1 MLKSFNRKLKNQKG
15 FTLIELIV
23 VVIIVGIL
31 ASVAVPLYTGYIKRA
46 KISEATSS
54 IGAVKTALMGKYQ
67 KDAAFPSA
75 CSDSAAIKTDLGITL
90 EVTKWTYA
98 TTAAGVITA
107 TATGAAGGNLSGG
120 TISLTPTINSG
131 DGSISWAWSSDG
143 TIITSNDLP

>member
-54 IGAVKTALMGKYQ
+54 VGAVKTALMAKYQ
-67 KDAAFPSA
+67 KDGAFPNA
-75 CSDSAAIKTDLGITL
+75 CGDSAAIKTDLGIVL
-90 EVTKWTYA
+90 DVTNWTYA
-98 TTAAGVITA
+98 TDGDGDIAATAIAAAGA
-107 TATGAAGGNLSGG
+107 NLVGG
-120 TISLTPTINSG
+120 TITLTSTVNG